1 MWFAALGSYQHN
13 PWLLNLVVRLLQGH
27 PEVLALLDEVVVRS
41 PSRAPALQAGAGG
54 ELSGLDGGVPLKFIR
69 ALRYEYD
76 FEPPVSRTV
85 ENNTPRGSSADKS
98 QGGDNNVG
106 GRGGRGGGG
115 VVSSSAP
122 TGGSQ
127 GRESRRGGPWWRRS
141 YTGEYLPALSLDSS
155 TVKAYI
161 QQQGWT
167 WPGRYLPRETN
178 GNGGD
183 GGEAAWRRRLR
194 GWPNGAGGAALAGAA
209 LTAVFIGAE
218 ALVTRLLL
226 EGLAAEDKDVIK
238 VKDV

>member
-13 PWLLNLVVRLLQGH
+13 AWLLNLVVRLLQGH

-41 PSRAPALQAGAGG
+41 PPRAPALQAGDGG
-54 ELSGLDGGVPLKFIR
+54 ELGGPDGGVPPKFIR

-85 ENNTPRGSSADKS
+85 EKKTPRGSSADKL
-98 QGGDNNVG
+98 QLGDTDGG
-106 GRGGRGGGG
+106 GRGGQGGGGG
-115 VVSSSAP
+115 VGSSAP
-122 TGGSQ
+122 TGGPQ
-127 GRESRRGGPWWRRS
+127 GHESPRGGPWWRRS
-141 YTGEYLPALSLDSS
+141 YTDEYLPALSLDSS

-167 WPGRYLPRETN
+167 WPGRYLKRETN
-178 GNGGD
+178 GSGGD

-194 GWPNGAGGAALAGAA
+194 GWPNGAAGAALAGTA

-218 ALVTRLLL
+218 ALATRLLL
-226 EGLAAEDKDVIK
+226 EGLAAEDRDVIK
-238 VKDV
+238 VKDA